1 VRLAVIFLL
10 YHLLVV
16 TNNNTTTFKSLCNAM
31 VDTKPD
37 LRVPI
42 LEKMRSLTKAA
53 ASARLAH
60 LRVHLRL
67 LNVRRR
73 TIPEARFET
82 KDEGIGF
89 IHFKIGMKRQKRQ
102 D

>member
-10 YHLLVV
+10 YRLLVV
-16 TNNNTTTFKSLCNAM
+16 NNNTTTFKSLCNAV

-42 LEKMRSLTKAA
+42 LEKMRSPTKAA

-67 LNVRRR
+67 LNARRR
-73 TIPEARFET
+73 TIPEARFER